1 VKPSR
6 RRLIGRWRAD
16 EQAIAMAGLA
26 FTTGRCVRYIAWA
39 MLVAAGLGCPGGL
52 AFAAEIPRNGD
63 LIGDVQTY
71 PTRDEDTL
79 IAVARLYD
87 LGFVELRA
95 ANPTV
100 DPWLPG
106 AGVRLTLPSAHLL
119 PDGPREGIVVNIGDL
134 RLYRFKRGASTVATF
149 PIGTPR
155 VKKVIPIGVTAI
167 AKKRRNPVWIPPAS
181 IRAERPGLPVMV
193 PPGPDNPLGALALN
207 LGWRGYVIH
216 GTNKPAGV
224 GRRVSSG
231 CIRLYPED
239 IKRLFRDVATGE
251 RVRVVDQPVKAGW
264 SGGPLYL
271 EAHPTKAQAD
281 EIEADGKF
289 TPVEIP
295 DIRAYI
301 RAKAGSRAAN
311 VDWRRVERVL
321 AERRGVP
328 VPITR

>member
-1 VKPSR
+1 M
-6 RRLIGRWRAD
+6 
-16 EQAIAMAGLA
+16 EAIAPKAV
-26 FTTGRCVRYIAWA
+26 RCVVWA
-39 MLVAAGLGCPGGL
+39 MLIAAGLGRPADP
-52 AFAAEIPRNGD
+52 AFAAELPRAGD
-63 LIGDVQTY
+63 LIGEIQTY
-71 PTRDEDTL
+71 VTRDEDTL
-79 IAVARLYD
+79 VAVARLYD

-95 ANPTV
+95 ANPAV

-106 AGVRLTLPSAHLL
+106 AGVQLTLPSAHVL
-119 PDGPREGIVVNIGDL
+119 PDGPRAGIVVNIGDL
-134 RLYRFKRGASTVATF
+134 RLYRFKSGASKVASF

-155 VKKVIPIGVTAI
+155 VKKVIPIGVTAV

-181 IRAERPGLPVMV
+181 IRAEQPDLPVMV

-264 SGGPLYL
+264 SGGRLYL

-281 EIEADGKF
+281 RIEADGGF
-289 TPVEIP
+289 TAVEIP
-295 DIRAYI
+295 DMQAYI
-301 RAKAGSRAAN
+301 RAKAGLRAGDL
-311 VDWRRVERVL
+311 DWRRVERVL

-328 VPITR
+328 VRITR